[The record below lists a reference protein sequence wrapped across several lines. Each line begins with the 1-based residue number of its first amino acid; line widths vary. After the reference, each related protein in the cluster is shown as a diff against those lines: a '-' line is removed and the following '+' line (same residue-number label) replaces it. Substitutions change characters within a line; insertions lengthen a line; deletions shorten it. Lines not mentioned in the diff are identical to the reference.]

1 MTEKM
6 IKRNLSYRLIPFSIF
21 VVLSFVLDSNLL
33 WTMMVGYFLS
43 FVFVFSSTFLVWKFW
58 NKGDELFIK
67 VYFLSLPL
75 RFVVVLTAFGL
86 ILWLTKI
93 PQIYFTVSFIISYLF
108 ESVTELIFIH
118 KTLQK
123 RSHYT

>member
-1 MTEKM
+1 M

-21 VVLSFVLDSNLL
+21 VVLSFVLDKDLL
-33 WTMMVGYFLS
+33 WSMAIGYILS

-58 NKGDELFIK
+58 NKGDELFLK

-93 PQIYFTVSFIISYLF
+93 TQIYFTVSFIISYLF